1 MMRIK
6 QPTREKLKELTKT
19 YRYNGTGLPAENIP
33 DAIEYLLAFWL
44 ANEQNLYIKRYP
56 VVSYKYSK

>member
-1 MMRIK
+1 MQIK
-6 QPTREKLKELTKT
+6 KDTKDKLKSLTKD
-19 YRYNGTGLPAENIP
+19 YRSNCRGLPAENIP

-56 VVSYKYSK
+56 VVSYKYDK